1 MSGQAPKPQL
11 IYVLW
16 GTDRFTRD
24 EQVRGLKRRML
35 SEPCGEYNLS
45 ILTGD
50 TVKVSDVRAVA
61 DALPFM
67 GDRRLV
73 VVEGLLGRIAGTA
86 KPSAR
91 RGRTSRAGTS
101 TAKKA
106 TSKAKAPASDDSAPE
121 HTPLMEL
128 TALLHELP
136 ESTAL
141 VLVEDQIDPALVES
155 WLPKARA
162 HIKGY
167 DRPRPADLGRWIER
181 RSKHHGGRI
190 DAAAI
195 RQLSQLAPDDL
206 GLLDAELLKL
216 ITYADGRAVTLD
228 DVTLLSASP
237 EVTIFALLD
246 AVGQNQRG
254 PALTHL
260 RQLFQRGERSEA
272 IIPQIAGSLRRLIMA
287 RELLDQGVRGG
298 ALAGKLGVHPFAA
311 EKTERQARQY
321 RVEQLE
327 AALRLLLRTDQA
339 IKTGEAEPELALELF
354 IWDLPR
360 VS

>member
-1 MSGQAPKPQL
+1 MSKPQL

-24 EQVRGLKRRML
+24 EQVRSLKRRML
-35 SEPCGEYNLS
+35 AEPFGEYNLS
-45 ILTGD
+45 VLSGD
-50 TVKVSDVRAVA
+50 DVTVRDVRAVA
-61 DALPFM
+61 DTLPFM
-67 GDRRLV
+67 GERRLV
-73 VVEGLLGRIAGTA
+73 VVEGLLGRLAGRA

-91 RGRTSRAGTS
+91 RGRGGRSGSASG
-101 TAKKA
+101 AKKA
-106 TSKAKAPASDDSAPE
+106 QAKGPDADP
-121 HTPLMEL
+121 TTEL
-128 TALLHELP
+128 VTMLQDLP
-136 ESTAL
+136 PSTAL
-141 VLVEDQIDPALVES
+141 VLVEDQIDPSLVES
-155 WLPKARA
+155 WLPVERG
-162 HIKGY
+162 HVRGY
-167 DRPRPADLGRWIER
+167 ERPRPAELGRWIER
-181 RSKHHGGRI
+181 RAKHHGGRI
-190 DAAAI
+190 EGAAV

-206 GLLDAELLKL
+206 GLLDSELLKL

-228 DVTLLSASP
+228 DVHLLSASP
-237 EVTIFALLD
+237 EVTIFGLLD
-246 AVGQNQRG
+246 ALGQNQRG

-272 IIPQIAGSLRRLIMA
+272 IVPQIASSLRRLIQA
-287 RELLDQGVRGG
+287 RELLDQGMRGP
-298 ALAGKLGVHPFAA
+298 ALAGKLAVHPFVA

-327 AALRLLLRTDQA
+327 TALRLLLHTDRA

>member
-1 MSGQAPKPQL
+1 MSGQAPKAQL
-11 IYVLW
+11 VYVLW

-35 SEPCGEYNLS
+35 AEPFGEYNLS

-50 TVKVSDVRAVA
+50 DLRVRDVRAVA

-67 GDRRLV
+67 GDRRLI
-73 VVEGLLGRIAGTA
+73 VVEGLLGRIAGA
-86 KPSAR
+86 GKASSR
-91 RGRTSRAGTS
+91 RGRGGRASTS
-101 TAKKA
+101 TAAKKTPARGAAKDAEKASEDGPA
-106 TSKAKAPASDDSAPE
+106 T
-121 HTPLMEL
+121 EL
-128 TALLHELP
+128 TAFLHDLP
-136 ESTAL
+136 SSTAL
-141 VLVEDQIDPALVES
+141 VFVEDQIDPSLVAS
-155 WLPKARA
+155 WLPADRA
-162 HIKGY
+162 HVRGY
-167 DRPRPADLGRWIER
+167 ERPRPAELSRWIER
-181 RSKHHGGRI
+181 RAKHHGGRI
-190 DAAAI
+190 DAAAS

-206 GLLDAELLKL
+206 GLLDSELRKL

-237 EVTIFALLD
+237 EVTIFGLLD
-246 AVGQNQRG
+246 ALGQNQRG

-272 IIPQIAGSLRRLIMA
+272 IIPQIAGSRRRRIMA
-287 RELLDQGVRGG
+287 RELLEQGERGA
-298 ALAGKLGVHPFAA
+298 ALSGKPGVPPFAA

-339 IKTGEAEPELALELF
+339 
-354 IWDLPR
+354 
-360 VS
+360 

>member
-1 MSGQAPKPQL
+1 MSGQPSRPQL

-35 SEPCGEYNLS
+35 AEPCGEYNLS
-45 ILTGD
+45 ILSGD
-50 TVKVSDVRAVA
+50 DVTVRDVRAVA

-67 GDRRLV
+67 ADRRLV
-73 VVEGLLGRIAGTA
+73 VVEGLLGRIGGTA
-86 KPSAR
+86 KPAAR
-91 RGRTSRAGTS
+91 RGRTSRAGTGS
-101 TAKKA
+101 TARKSA
-106 TSKAKAPASDDSAPE
+106 AKAKAEEPPAEDGGPVA
-121 HTPLMEL
+121 EL
-128 TALLHELP
+128 TGLLRDLP
-136 ESTAL
+136 PSTAL
-141 VLVEDQIDPALVES
+141 VFVEDQVDPALVVS
-155 WLPKARA
+155 WLPADRA
-162 HIKGY
+162 HIRGY
-167 DRPRPADLGRWIER
+167 EKPRPAELGRWIER
-181 RSKHHGGRI
+181 RAKHHNGRL

-216 ITYADGRAVTLD
+216 ITYADGRPVTLD

-246 AVGQNQRG
+246 AVGQSQRG

-272 IIPQIAGSLRRLIMA
+272 IIPQIAGSLRRLIQA
-287 RELLDQGVRGG
+287 RELLDQGLRGP
-298 ALAGKLGVHPFAA
+298 ALASKLAVHPFVA
-311 EKTERQARQY
+311 EKTERQARHY

-354 IWDLPR
+354 ICDLPR
-360 VS
+360 VP

>member
-1 MSGQAPKPQL
+1 MSGQPSKPQL

-35 SEPCGEYNLS
+35 AEPCGEYNLTVLS
-45 ILTGD
+45 GD
-50 TVKVSDVRAVA
+50 DVRVRDVRAVA

-86 KPSAR
+86 KPAR
-91 RGRTSRAGTS
+91 RGRGSRAGTS
-101 TAKKA
+101 TAKKSA
-106 TSKAKAPASDDSAPE
+106 SKAKAEEPAAEEGGPVV
-121 HTPLMEL
+121 EL
-128 TALLHELP
+128 TTMLQDLP
-136 ESTAL
+136 DSTAL
-141 VLVEDQIDPALVES
+141 VFVEDQIDPSLIES
-155 WLPKARA
+155 WLPPGRG
-162 HIKGY
+162 HVRGY

-181 RSKHHGGRI
+181 RAKHHGGRI
-190 DAAAI
+190 DMAAI

-206 GLLDAELLKL
+206 GLLDCEILKL
-216 ITYADGRAVTLD
+216 ITYADGRAVTVD

-237 EVTIFALLD
+237 EINIFALLD

-272 IIPQIAGSLRRLIMA
+272 IVPQLAGSFRRLIQA
-287 RELLDQGVRGG
+287 RELLDQGMRGP
-298 ALAGKLGVHPFAA
+298 ALAGKLGVHPFVA

-321 RVEQLE
+321 RMEQLE
-327 AALRLLLRTDQA
+327 SALRLLLRTDQS

>member
-1 MSGQAPKPQL
+1 MSGQASKPQL

-16 GTDRFTRD
+16 GSDRFTRD

-35 SEPCGEYNLS
+35 AEPCGEYNLTVLS
-45 ILTGD
+45 GD
-50 TVKVSDVRAVA
+50 DVAVRDVRMVA

-73 VVEGLLGRIAGTA
+73 VVEGLLGRIAGSA
-86 KPSAR
+86 KPAR
-91 RGRTSRAGTS
+91 RGRGNRAGAS
-101 TAKKA
+101 TARKTA
-106 TSKAKAPASDDSAPE
+106 SKAKAEEQPEEGGPAAD
-121 HTPLMEL
+121 L
-128 TALLHELP
+128 TAMLQDLP
-136 ESTAL
+136 PSTAL
-141 VLVEDQIDPALVES
+141 VLVEDQIDPALIES
-155 WLPKARA
+155 WLPSDRA
-162 HIKGY
+162 HVRGY
-167 DRPRPADLGRWIER
+167 ERPRPAELGRWIER
-181 RSKHHGGRI
+181 RAKHHGGRI
-190 DAAAI
+190 DAAAV

-206 GLLDAELLKL
+206 GLLDTELLKL
-216 ITYADGRAVTLD
+216 ITYADGRSVTLD

-237 EVTIFALLD
+237 EINIFALLD

-272 IIPQIAGSLRRLIMA
+272 IIPQIAGSLRRLIQA
-287 RELLDQGVRGG
+287 RELLDQGLRGP
-298 ALAGKLGVHPFAA
+298 ALAGKLGVHPFVA

-327 AALRLLLRTDQA
+327 SALRRLLRTDQA

>member
-1 MSGQAPKPQL
+1 MSGQASKAQL

-35 SEPCGEYNLS
+35 AEPCGEYNLS
-45 ILTGD
+45 VLTGD
-50 TVKVSDVRAVA
+50 DVTLRDVRAVA

-67 GDRRLV
+67 GDRRLI
-73 VVEGLLGRIAGTA
+73 VVEGLLGRIAGSS
-86 KPSAR
+86 KGSAR
-91 RGRTSRAGTS
+91 RGRGGRAS
-101 TAKKA
+101 SSSAAKKA
-106 TSKAKAPASDDSAPE
+106 QSKSAEAPSEDGPAV
-121 HTPLMEL
+121 EL
-128 TALLHELP
+128 TAMLRDLP
-136 ESTAL
+136 PSTAL

-155 WLPKARA
+155 WLPSDRA
-162 HIKGY
+162 HVRGY
-167 DRPRPADLGRWIER
+167 ERPRPAELGRWIER
-181 RSKHHGGRI
+181 RAKHHGGKI
-190 DAAAI
+190 DAAAS

-206 GLLDAELLKL
+206 GLLDSELVKL

-228 DVTLLSASP
+228 DVNLLSASP
-237 EVTIFALLD
+237 EVTIFGLLD
-246 AVGQNQRG
+246 ALGQNQRG

-260 RQLFQRGERSEA
+260 RQLFQRGERSEG
-272 IIPQIAGSLRRLIMA
+272 IIPQIAGSLRRLIQA
-287 RELLDQGVRGG
+287 RELLDQGLRGP
-298 ALAGKLGVHPFAA
+298 ALAGKLGVHPFVA

-327 AALRLLLRTDQA
+327 TALRLLLKTDQA

-354 IWDLPR
+354 VWDLPR

>member
-1 MSGQAPKPQL
+1 MSGQPAKPQL

-35 SEPCGEYNLS
+35 AEPCGEYNLS
-45 ILTGD
+45 VLTGD
-50 TVKVSDVRAVA
+50 DVTVRDVRAVA

-67 GDRRLV
+67 GDRRLI
-73 VVEGLLGRIAGTA
+73 VVEGLLGRIAGRA
-86 KPSAR
+86 KPGAR
-91 RGRTSRAGTS
+91 RSRGGRASSAS
-101 TAKKA
+101 AAKKA
-106 TSKAKAPASDDSAPE
+106 QEKAADDG
-121 HTPLMEL
+121 PLTEL
-128 TALLHELP
+128 VAMLRELP
-136 ESTAL
+136 PSTAL
-141 VLVEDQIDPALVES
+141 VLVEDQVDPALIES
-155 WLPKARA
+155 WLPGDRA
-162 HIKGY
+162 HIRGY
-167 DRPRPADLGRWIER
+167 DRPRPAELGRWIER
-181 RSKHHGGRI
+181 RAKQHGGRI
-190 DAAAI
+190 EAAAI

-206 GLLDAELLKL
+206 GLLDTELRKL

-228 DVTLLSASP
+228 DVNVLSASP
-237 EVTIFALLD
+237 EVTIFGLLD
-246 AVGQNQRG
+246 ALGQNQRG

-260 RQLFQRGERSEA
+260 RQLFQRGERSEG
-272 IIPQIAGSLRRLIMA
+272 IVPQIASSLRRLIQA
-287 RELLDQGVRGG
+287 RELLDQGLRGG
-298 ALAGKLGVHPFAA
+298 ALAGKLGVHPFVA

-327 AALRLLLRTDQA
+327 AALRLLLRTDRA